1 MADRDPKVDEL
12 LLVYLQHEQEAR
24 DSGVTLSSVYEATRR
39 VADAQAAHEVTCGMR
54 WEKNHDHQA
63 SLGSRLTTVEARMVS
78 LVDAAE
84 ITGEH
89 AVAAIRDA
97 AEARGMATAKSHPL
111 RRAHDH
117 PWWRRALDT
126 TAAKMLLLVVT
137 ACAGWLFRHL
147 AGKP

>member
-1 MADRDPKVDEL
+1 MTDLEERLRA
-12 LLVYLQHEQEAR
+12 YLDDAHEAKR
-24 DSGVTLSSVYEATRR
+24 SGVTLAAVYDATTKL
-39 VADAQAAHEVTCGMR
+39 ANAQAAHEQKCDMR
-54 WEKNHDHQA
+54 WEKNADNHA
-63 SLGSRLTTVEARMVS
+63 STGSRVTTLEARLVS

-97 AEARGMATAKSHPL
+97 AEARGMATAKVHPL

-126 TAAKMLLLVVT
+126 TAAKVLLLVVT

-147 AGKP
+147 AGHP

>member
-1 MADRDPKVDEL
+1 MSDRDPAIDTL
-12 LLVYLQHEQEAR
+12 LLDYLRREQEAR
-24 DSGVTLSSVYEATRR
+24 DRGVTLAAVYDAATR
-39 VADAQAAHEVTCGMR
+39 VANAQAAHETVCTLR
-54 WEKNHDHQA
+54 WERNADQQA

-89 AVAAIRDA
+89 AVDAIREA
-97 AEARGMATAKSHPL
+97 AEAKGLATAKAHPL

-126 TAAKMLLLVVT
+126 TVAKVVLLAATGVV
-137 ACAGWLFRHL
+137 GWLLRHL
-147 AGKP
+147 AGHP